1 MDVVAGLAMMFEGVG
16 DSNSGEG
23 TETEV
28 KSLYVP
34 APKEVAYYDTIEQ
47 AKKANTAYQVPHLLR
62 EIYNDYDNIADR
74 YYQLV
79 INGLDTDEE
88 CVVGIKDLKTEKVIS
103 IVREV

>member
-1 MDVVAGLAMMFEGVG
+1 MDVTAGLAMMFEGTV
-16 DSNSGEG
+16 DSDSSEG
-23 TETEV
+23 TEQEV

-34 APKEVAYYDTIEQ
+34 APKEVAYYDTVEQ
-47 AKKANTAYQVPHLLR
+47 ARKANTTYQVPHLLR

-88 CVVGIKDLKTEKVIS
+88 RVIGIKDLKTEKVIS
-103 IVREV
+103 IVSEV

>member
-1 MDVVAGLAMMFEGVG
+1 MMFMGTG
-16 DSNSGEG
+16 DSDSGEG
-23 TETEV
+23 TEIEV
-28 KSLYVP
+28 ESLYVT

-47 AKKANTAYQVPHLLR
+47 AKKANTTYQVPHLIR

-88 CVVGIKDLKTEKVIS
+88 CVVGIKDLKADKVIS
-103 IVREV
+103 IVSEV